1 VHVID
6 VPRKTLKIKLKAAQK
21 TRSED
26 TTMAEAKTVVSEK
39 DLKILVAKRQKEL
52 SVKNRKKR
60 DTVAAEE
67 AAFLQATAE
76 KAKEMEVEEEA
87 GTPEPMDAE

>member
-1 VHVID
+1 
-6 VPRKTLKIKLKAAQK
+6 
-21 TRSED
+21 
-26 TTMAEAKTVVSEK
+26 M
-39 DLKILVAKRQKEL
+39 KILVAKRQKEL